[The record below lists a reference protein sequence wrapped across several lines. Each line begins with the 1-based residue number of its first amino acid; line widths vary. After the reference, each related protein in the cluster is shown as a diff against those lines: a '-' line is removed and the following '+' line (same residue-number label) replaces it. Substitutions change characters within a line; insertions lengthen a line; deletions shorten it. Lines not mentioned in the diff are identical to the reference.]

1 MNPPVRPEG
10 PTPEGQGES
19 PRITSLPF
27 LYTAPVALTIAG
39 GLLWHWGALALSN
52 PWSSLTLALT
62 HTITLGFLTMTAL
75 GAFYALASRE
85 GAAGIARPRLGHLVY
100 YCLLLT
106 ALGLVW
112 GTSQSQSM
120 PVFVAI
126 GGAGV
131 AVVVFVFQAAR
142 ALRRSVGGGAAIRG
156 LRLAL
161 WGFSLAAFLGVWLAH
176 GHGGM
181 RFPGLR
187 SLWMQVH
194 LCIALVGWLGGVL
207 VALSLVALPANF
219 GAPVLEKKPLD
230 GVLGLT
236 AAGIFVPFVLLL
248 YGYFFVP
255 THSQGW
261 IEPWA
266 LGALVPAM
274 VAIWLIHPGLCL
286 SSLASGARGP
296 GLRHWQLG
304 LALGPAVFLVGIAA
318 WFRGDVRLGMLFGW
332 LAVLGWAGTLF
343 SGLLVSTIPW
353 LIARRDSS
361 PAPADALAWLSGG
374 SHLSLVLHG
383 AALVAGAGGIL
394 AQSDPLCR
402 LAGGLVFL
410 DGAWLLILLT
420 RVLLGGRPR
429 ARAPG

>member
-1 MNPPVRPEG
+1 MNPPLPPES
-10 PTPEGQGES
+10 PTPEGQGKS

-27 LYTAPVALTIAG
+27 LYTAPVALMVAG
-39 GLLWHWGALALSN
+39 GLLWSWGSLALST
-52 PWSSLTLALT
+52 PWSSFTLSLT
-62 HTITLGFLTMTAL
+62 HTVTLGFLTMTAL

-85 GAAGIARPRLGHLVY
+85 GVEGIARPRLSHLVY
-100 YCLLLT
+100 YCLLLA

-112 GTSQSQSM
+112 GTAQSQST
-120 PVFVAI
+120 PVFIAI
-126 GGAGV
+126 AGAGV
-131 AVVVFVFQAAR
+131 AVVTFIFQAAL

-161 WGFSLAAFLGVWLAH
+161 WGFSLAVFLGVWLAH

-194 LCIALVGWLGGVL
+194 LCIALVGWLGGIL

-219 GAPVLEKKPLD
+219 DAPVLEKKPLD

-236 AAGIFVPFVLLL
+236 AVGIFVPFALLL

-255 THSQGW
+255 TQSQGW

-286 SSLASGARGP
+286 SSLAAGAGGP

-304 LALGPAVFLVGIAA
+304 LALGPVVFFVGIAA
-318 WFRGDVRLGMLFGW
+318 WFWSEVQLGMLFGW

-343 SGLLVSTIPW
+343 SGLLVSTVPW
-353 LIARRDSS
+353 LIAQPDSS
-361 PAPADALAWLSGG
+361 SAPADSLAWLSRG
-374 SHLSLVLHG
+374 SGVALALHG
-383 AALVAGAGGIL
+383 AAVVAGALGIL
-394 AQSDPLCR
+394 IRSDSLCR
-402 LAGGLVFL
+402 LAGGLVFV
-410 DGAWLLILLT
+410 DGAWLLFIMS

-429 ARAPG
+429 ARVPG